1 MQILLHCAI
10 MGSAEGAILW
20 VLPVRETCESLQ
32 WDEAVEV
39 CLAQCERKADILVFN
54 FDSDLIDGQSAM
66 GKFMRLCVTEPNVAK
81 LPFMIDSSKFPV
93 VEEGLKCLQCKSIVN
108 SISLKVGEE
117 EFLRQAKL
125 CMRYGAAVV
134 IMAFD
139 EQGQAATF
147 DEKVRICQ
155 RSYELLRQKIV
166 FPPEGVMLIATC

>member
-1 MQILLHCAI
+1 
-10 MGSAEGAILW
+10 
-20 VLPVRETCESLQ
+20 
-32 WDEAVEV
+32 
-39 CLAQCERKADILVFN
+39 
-54 FDSDLIDGQSAM
+54 M

-93 VEEGLKCLQCKSIVN
+93 VEEGLECVQCKSIVN

-125 CMRYGAAVV
+125 CMRYGAAVI

-147 DEKVRICQ
+147 DEKVRICH
-155 RSYELLRQKIV
+155 RSYSCCGRKSIFHQK
-166 FPPEGVMLIATC
+166 MLFSIAT

>member
-1 MQILLHCAI
+1 
-10 MGSAEGAILW
+10 MGSAKFKKLVDAYK
-20 VLPVRETCESLQ
+20 
-32 WDEAVEV
+32 WDEAMRV

-54 FDSDLIDGQSAM
+54 FDSDLINGQSAM

-93 VEEGLKCLQCKSIVN
+93 VEEGLKCVQCKPIVN